1 MNRVHT
7 VVTLQKSLAN
17 HMQTAF
23 NGPSPGRNNR
33 RRIDAPGIRD
43 DDILLEGNLMAVEQA
58 RARGT

>member
-1 MNRVHT
+1 
-7 VVTLQKSLAN
+7 
-17 HMQTAF
+17 MQTAF

-43 DDILLEGNLMAVEQA
+43 DDILLEGKPADNLMAVEQA